1 MFEPNMDEYLDE
13 EIEYVKV
20 CYEQT
25 CRAWESQVSIY
36 ASCHISFLIA
46 HEQLLQQSGPTAPG
60 EQKKG
65 AEVTQVRFI
74 GSSNPAQ
81 VKRNV
86 LASFTDVLLLP
97 VTIVPRTAAT
107 VGKAVA
113 AGGSAAVQGI
123 AMLNPQKWGASSNG
137 DTHGAAPTEN
147 GFGKRFS
154 KLGSWR
160 QSRSGS
166 VDHSQNWYTQD
177 FEKGTNENTLF
188 EIGDADEDVG
198 AEGNDSFLNG
208 EDMDMENEKTD
219 RCKHMGTVSD
229 FLSLMCCARVRLFE
243 YDSQFCSCTL
253 SSIKGHVFH
262 LCVHANVHSDGQC
275 RCNVVRQIGPSPFI
289 GRSA

>member
-13 EIEYVKV
+13 EIDFVKA
-20 CYEQT
+20 CFEQT
-25 CRAWESQVSIY
+25 CRAWETQVRFFVSY
-36 ASCHISFLIA
+36 CAPFLTPYG
-46 HEQLLQQSGPTAPG
+46 QLLQQSGPTIPG
-60 EQKKG
+60 QQKKG
-65 AEVTQVRFI
+65 AELTQVRFI

-123 AMLNPQKWGASSNG
+123 AMLNPQKWGASTNG
-137 DTHGAAPTEN
+137 DANGAGSSEG

-166 VDHSQNWYTQD
+166 VDHSNDWYTQD
-177 FEKGTNENTLF
+177 FEKGTETWF
-188 EIGDADEDVG
+188 EIGDADEDDG
-198 AEGNDSFLNG
+198 AEGNDNFVNG

-219 RCKHMGTVSD
+219 RCMLT
-229 FLSLMCCARVRLFE
+229 
-243 YDSQFCSCTL
+243 
-253 SSIKGHVFH
+253 
-262 LCVHANVHSDGQC
+262 
-275 RCNVVRQIGPSPFI
+275 
-289 GRSA
+289 